1 MIGKYVCNMCQAKY
15 ASLSEM
21 LYLRVISYFLSVFF
35 KKILKFTLNCLPVIV
50 LSMVIVCN
58 YMIMSFDSFLPV

>member
-1 MIGKYVCNMCQAKY
+1 
-15 ASLSEM
+15 M